1 MSIEH
6 RIETTSTAE
15 LEAMLNESAELIEEI
30 RAELATREAQR
41 RELESV
47 DTLIHEARPRLQ
59 EIRGFCA
66 LVLDELR
73 ERHRDR

>member
-15 LEAMLNESAELIEEI
+15 LEAMLNDSAELIKEI
-30 RAELATREAQR
+30 RAELVTREAQK

-59 EIRGFCA
+59 EIRGFFA

-73 ERHRDR
+73 ERRSE